1 MTAIKNFNQFI
12 FESQDTDTR
21 LVDFFSSLT
30 RNYESKR
37 PFYTDLLQ
45 FTIEEERKNWR
56 STTEIVELEKRVTVD
71 ASYKIK
77 FNLDEKVNILKIDFT
92 FVIIGQTE
100 KDAPEA
106 MSEENEG
113 RLNIVLENVTT
124 TKIDLK
130 ATDMD
135 IFKSKKDLTEPIRKA
150 SEAFLIKM
158 MEDSYDSLGAEI
170 YKIEQ

>member
-1 MTAIKNFNQFI
+1 MIKNFEQFI
-12 FESQDTDTR
+12 FESQDSDTR
-21 LVDFFSSLT
+21 LVDFFAALT
-30 RNYESKR
+30 RNYESKK

-45 FTIEEERKNWR
+45 FKVEEERKDWR
-56 STTEIVELEKRVTVD
+56 PTPEVVELEKPVTVE
-71 ASYKIK
+71 ASYKLK
-77 FNLDEKVNILKIDFT
+77 FTLDEKVNILKMDFT
-92 FVIIGQTE
+92 FIIIGQTE

-106 MSEENEG
+106 VSSENEG

-124 TKIDLK
+124 KTIDLK
-130 ATDMD
+130 TQEFD
-135 IFKSKKDLTEPIRKA
+135 ILKTKKELTEPVKKA